1 MVLSA
6 YECSV
11 VTELLSGLTEGDR
24 IQLAKTVSK
33 KIIKVVNADS
43 KYQVRSIYLQVPIIF
58 DIFCFVLQTAVSRTI
73 ILLL

>member
-43 KYQVRSIYLQVPIIF
+43 KYQVRSIYLQVPIILDF
-58 DIFCFVLQTAVSRTI
+58 FFFLQTAVSRTI

>member
-43 KYQVRSIYLQVPIIF
+43 KYQVRSIYLLVPIILDF
-58 DIFCFVLQTAVSRTI
+58 FFLFYK
-73 ILLL
+73 LLLVEQ